1 MNFLIIVGKVFIVLI
16 TLLGGL
22 MGISIIL
29 TSIRKKKEFRGI
41 SVLSRILTFITG
53 LLILSGVVWLF
64 SVVF

>member
-1 MNFLIIVGKVFIVLI
+1 MEFLIVVGKAFTVLV

-22 MGISIIL
+22 LGISIIL

-53 LLILSGVVWLF
+53 LLILSGVAYLF